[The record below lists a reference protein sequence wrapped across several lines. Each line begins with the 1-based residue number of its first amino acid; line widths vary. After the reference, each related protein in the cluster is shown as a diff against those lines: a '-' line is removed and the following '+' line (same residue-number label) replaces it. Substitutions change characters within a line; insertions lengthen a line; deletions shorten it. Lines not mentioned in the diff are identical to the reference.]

1 MLGFC
6 IRKIMTGIMDNI
18 LGSTE
23 PTNLVFEN
31 SSLLF
36 KKKKPK
42 DITNPNFLRIPLRS
56 LIYQLLL
63 TNTFKM
69 PLKI

>member
-36 KKKKPK
+36 KKKK
-42 DITNPNFLRIPLRS
+42 TQG
-56 LIYQLLL
+56 YH
-63 TNTFKM
+63 
-69 PLKI
+69 